1 MRSPNNPDQPES
13 LPVGQINYFNV
24 LAQSIQH
31 INDAIMNDKD
41 PRDAAENLLTDLPD
55 DWTKEVQETIDKAGD
70 EYNKVLTDQNPI
82 INSHAKESIKE
93 IAREKIRSSGKKYSR
108 SVKKIVISLLKNKNL
123 LYSTRKPIEQGFYL
137 KDDEND
143 D

>member
-1 MRSPNNPDQPES
+1 
-13 LPVGQINYFNV
+13 
-24 LAQSIQH
+24 
-31 INDAIMNDKD
+31 MNDKD